1 VTAAPPVRPC
11 PWVHFYSYATGVSF
25 ELPVGFEHDGADGSS
40 AAYADRPDALSPGSV
55 VPRVRVL
62 LVGQIES
69 GGPAAVAGLADGF
82 AHSEGAVLERRERL
96 VDGWPAETVVL
107 RRQADSA
114 VLQQSVVA
122 ADTRLLSIIAVAPA
136 DRAAQLLP
144 AYEAALDSIRLIAP

>member
-1 VTAAPPVRPC
+1 
-11 PWVHFYSYATGVSF
+11 
-25 ELPVGFEHDGADGSS
+25 
-40 AAYADRPDALSPGSV
+40 
-55 VPRVRVL
+55 
-62 LVGQIES
+62 
-69 GGPAAVAGLADGF
+69 
-82 AHSEGAVLERRERL
+82 VLERRERL